1 MYYLKLILRNAL
13 RHKLRTALTT
23 LGIVIAVLAF
33 GLLRTVVDAWYAG
46 ADAASN
52 TRLITRNAISLVFPL
67 PVTYVE
73 RTRRVPGV
81 KGISFANW
89 FGGVYISERNF
100 FPQFA
105 VDADTYFDL
114 YPEFMVE
121 PTELKAFK
129 RDRKGCIV
137 GRKLAATYGWKVG
150 DAVPLRGTIFPGTW
164 EFVIRGIYR
173 GREKSTDEAQFFFQ
187 WDYLNETMKQVAP
200 RRANQIGIM
209 FVRIDDPAQ
218 APSITQ
224 EIDRTFRNS
233 LAETLTETE
242 KAFQL
247 SFVSMTEAI
256 LAAIQAVSYVVILI
270 IMAVMANTMAMT
282 ARERYGEYATF
293 KALGFSGGFV
303 AGLIVAESFGLALLG
318 GLAGIA
324 LTYPLAGIFA
334 DAMGTLFPV
343 FFVSDRT
350 VVLQLAAALVVGLCA
365 AAVPAWRAARIRIVD
380 GLRAVA

>member
-114 YPEFMVE
+114 YPEFMLE
-121 PTELKAFK
+121 PAELKAFK

-218 APSITQ
+218 APAIAQ

-247 SFVSMTEAI
+247 GFVSMTEGI
-256 LAAIQAVSYVVILI
+256 VIMIRIVSFLVIAI
-270 IMAVMANTMAMT
+270 IMAVMANTMAMS
-282 ARERYGEYATF
+282 ARERHAEYATLKAIGF
-293 KALGFSGGFV
+293 GPAFVRRLILGESLLIALAGGALGC
-303 AGLIVAESFGLALLG
+303 
-318 GLAGIA
+318 A
-324 LTYPLAGIFA
+324 LTFPVAHAFVER
-334 DAMGTLFPV
+334 MGTLFPV
-343 FFVSDRT
+343 FNVST
-350 VVLQLAAALVVGLCA
+350 ETMAMQMTAALVVGLVA
-365 AAVPAWRAARIRIVD
+365 ALVPSVRASRMRIID
-380 GLRAVA
+380 GLRAVG